1 MTGGENPNIPRADK
15 PRTRVS
21 RRDLLKGAASLSVAS
36 ALVTECGDV
45 MADAAPFSDAT
56 LRCASELSG
65 AALSEE
71 RIRAMRLIF
80 DVNMKH
86 IQILREF
93 DPADAEPVTIFSV

>member
-1 MTGGENPNIPRADK
+1 MTGGDKPTVPRADK
-15 PRTRVS
+15 PGIVVT

-36 ALVTECGDV
+36 AVVTERGAA
-45 MADAAPFSDAT
+45 ADANPFSDAT

>member
-1 MTGGENPNIPRADK
+1 MASAENPNIPRAHK
-15 PRTRVS
+15 PGTGVT

-36 ALVTECGDV
+36 ALVTECGAAA
-45 MADAAPFSDAT
+45 ADASPFSGAT

-65 AALSEE
+65 ATLSEE

-93 DPADAEPVTIFSV
+93 DPADAEPATIFSV